1 MICWKRP
8 WNLSCFQLFLEYR
21 CWNRKYV
28 IRTLWIIKYF
38 RITYCNL
45 KVNSKANN
53 QILHKLWS
61 ICIQLHSCHMNIQC
75 RNSKAFHQDNN
86 SFFVLVTN
94 HLADLHLHPQK
105 QHSTGWN
112 WINSIFDLWIYF
124 YLIQIWIKITFLFL
138 EQLQC
143 VCVPE
148 LRIDSENI
156 KCVEM
161 IDTKILF

>member
-53 QILHKLWS
+53 QIVHKLWS
-61 ICIQLHSCHMNIQC
+61 ICIQLHNCHMNIQC

-112 WINSIFDLWIYF
+112 WINDIFDLWIYLLSHSNMNKNQIPF
-124 YLIQIWIKITFLFL
+124 CSWSNCNVFVFLSWELILKTSNVLKWLISRF
-138 EQLQC
+138 
-143 VCVPE
+143 
-148 LRIDSENI
+148 
-156 KCVEM
+156 
-161 IDTKILF
+161 